1 MNLFIIVGVELFRN
15 YSESPTSEVTWTGKE
30 RKPNQA
36 ESEGKKKR
44 KTKVNPP
51 TAHVVIPPSVV
62 CGN

>member
-36 ESEGKKKR
+36 ESEGEKKR
-44 KTKVNPP
+44 KTN
-51 TAHVVIPPSVV
+51 
-62 CGN
+62 NF